1 MNTRHSSYLILVIS
15 AFFAFAPAALP
26 AQEPASGS
34 PAAASGAPFQS
45 RAEVERRLARR
56 ALENR
61 AATARYEKKDFAACG
76 SLYEEA
82 GNRYYAACCYALAGK
97 KDEAFAQLALAIDGS
112 FRDIYLLDRD
122 TDFALVRDDPRWA
135 KERARLAAKVEA
147 GDGVNAELLKIF
159 TEDQGDRRP
168 GPGKA
173 VDWAV
178 VGPRDK
184 ERRARVEAILAA
196 GGAKFSADYHHAA
209 MVFQHGESV
218 AEIQRAHELAV
229 EAIKLDPDNDLARWL
244 AAAAEDRKLMYENK
258 PQKWG
263 TQFKVVDGKWVVWNV
278 DPKVTDAQREEWN
291 VPTLAQA
298 QARAEQM
305 NANQPK
311 PNQ

>member
-1 MNTRHSSYLILVIS
+1 MNTKHRFFPILVLS
-15 AFFAFAPAALP
+15 ALFAFAPAALP
-26 AQEPASGS
+26 AQEPATGS
-34 PAAASGAPFQS
+34 PAAASAPIQS

-61 AATARYEKKDFAACG
+61 ATTARYENKDFALCG
-76 SLYEEA
+76 KLEEEA
-82 GNRYYAACCYALAGK
+82 GDHYDAACCYALAGK

-135 KERARLAAKVEA
+135 KERSRLAAKVEA

-173 VDWAV
+173 IDWAA

-196 GGAKFSADYHHAA
+196 SGAKFSADYHHAA

-218 AEIQRAHELAV
+218 AEIQRAYELAI
-229 EAIKLDPDNDLARWL
+229 ESIKLDPDNDRARWL

-278 DPKVTDAQREEWN
+278 DPSITDAQREEWN

-311 PNQ
+311 PNP